1 MATERLTPPF
11 GGGNATEFSVYLW
24 PTSPEGQY
32 YRAKAHVGPRAAV
45 QAARRLAARQPARIM
60 ITDGGDCWCFEWLR
74 GVGVTFPHG
83 GEGDAP

>member
-1 MATERLTPPF
+1 MRPSSD
-11 GGGNATEFSVYLW
+11 GGNPEYSVYVW
-24 PTSPEGQY
+24 PEAADGRH

-45 QAARRLAARQPARIM
+45 RAARRLAARLPARIM
-60 ITDGGDCWCFEWLR
+60 ITDGGDCCCFEWHR